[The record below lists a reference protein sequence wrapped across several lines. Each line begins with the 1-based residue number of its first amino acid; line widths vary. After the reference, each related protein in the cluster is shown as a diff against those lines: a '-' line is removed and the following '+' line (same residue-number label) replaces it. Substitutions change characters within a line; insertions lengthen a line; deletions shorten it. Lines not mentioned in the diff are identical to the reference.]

1 MISIQDLHIRL
12 SDFSLGPLD
21 LVIPESEFFVLMGP
35 TGAGKT
41 VLLEAI
47 AGLLTVTRGH
57 IFIHQKEVTYLPPE
71 KRGIGIVYQD
81 QALFPHLTVR
91 NNIAYGLRYHPNRQ
105 DRSGESMDGL
115 ISLLN
120 LSHLMDRFPG
130 NLSGGEKQ
138 RVALARALAVR
149 PGILLLDEPL
159 SALDPNFKEEVR
171 NALQT
176 LHQHT
181 QTTFMMVTHDFA
193 DALSL
198 ADRAAVIHNGRIEQ
212 VGQVNDIFQKP
223 VSGFVADFVG
233 MKNVFH
239 VQRKGPKLF
248 VGPLEI
254 HLERPPAPA
263 KAHIAVRPEDIVV
276 HTDAFVSNS
285 PNRFKGHVVRV
296 LDQGFMYEVQIRV
309 GEVNFKS
316 LMTKPSLF
324 ESGIREGDEVFIS
337 IRPAAVH
344 AF

>member
-1 MISIQDLHIRL
+1 MISLKALHMRL
-12 SDFSLGPLD
+12 SDFCLGPMD
-21 LVIPESEFFVLMGP
+21 LEIPESEFFVLMGP

-57 IFIHQKEVTYLPPE
+57 IFIHQKEVTHLPPE

-91 NNIAYGLRYHPNRQ
+91 NNIAYGLRYHQNRQ
-105 DRSGESMDGL
+105 DRTGGSMDGL

-138 RVALARALAVR
+138 RVSLARALAVR
-149 PGILLLDEPL
+149 PGVLLLDEPL
-159 SALDPNFKEEVR
+159 SALDPNFREEVR
-171 NALQT
+171 NALKT

-233 MKNVFH
+233 MKNVFRARFEG
-239 VQRKGPKLF
+239 RKTFLGEMAIQ
-248 VGPLEI
+248 LEQKPDP
-254 HLERPPAPA
+254 ESG
-263 KAHIAVRPEDIVV
+263 HIAIRPEDIV
-276 HTDAFVSNS
+276 TRKGAFASNM
-285 PNRFKGHVVRV
+285 PNAFQGKVVNV
-296 LDQGFMYEVQIRV
+296 LDQGFMYEVHV
-309 GEVNFKS
+309 KVEEVNFKS

-337 IRPAAVH
+337 FRPSAVH
-344 AF
+344 DF